1 MLVSFVLYPVMGMR
15 AYIYPV
21 SRIVGNSVLFPL
33 IARLTCTDLI
43 YVRTKS
49 VSPCACW
56 SSVLAVAVST
66 SSGCGFDSD
75 LHAVEQCF
83 LHFLDIF
90 SIHVIFNWIIVVILL
105 LSCLNFVQFVGCHH
119 SVTSWLL
126 PLGLGFAV
134 VASTFGCYP
143 QISLFTILL
152 KCSVFS
158 SGSFIVSTLVLMSD
172 LFFIGFLY
180 MALIKDYFIKGILFI
195 LLFCIYL

>member
-1 MLVSFVLYPVMGMR
+1 MGMR
-15 AYIYPV
+15 AYINPV

-49 VSPCACW
+49 VSPRACW

-66 SSGCGFDSD
+66 SIWLWLWLWPSW
-75 LHAVEQCF
+75 EQRF
-83 LHFLDIF
+83 LHFLGIF

-180 MALIKDYFIKGILFI
+180 MALIKYYFIKGILFI